1 MPVHISACSVPAVQF
16 APVVCCVLI
25 CTFCAAYIAYA
36 FHTSHVMSVMIP
48 WTYLSQVLGRVICCN
63 AFMCSCHYMLLGNAT
78 IALGVTGCAPSECD
92 LSVLIKIH
100 AASHLCSHR
109 LKTQAHSDSQTEQLQ
124 RAGHKPALCLVLW
137 TRQDCTL
144 QKSLDTHSEGF
155 LLC

>member
-1 MPVHISACSVPAVQF
+1 MPIHISACSVPAVQF

-48 WTYLSQVLGRVICCN
+48 WSYLSQVLGRVITMRLCAHVTIC
-63 AFMCSCHYMLLGNAT
+63 LGNAT
-78 IALGVTGCAPSECD
+78 IALGIMGCAPLECD

-109 LKTQAHSDSQTEQLQ
+109 LRTQAHSDSQTEQLQ

-144 QKSLDTHSEGF
+144 QESLDTHSEGF